1 MSLVT
6 DLLQLLLSAL
16 SLGSTYALVALGF
29 VLILNATNA
38 VNFAQGELVVAGG
51 FLAVALSPLIP
62 VPGIVLLPLVM
73 LGTGAIGLLLSAV
86 AFLPLRRRPPAAVFI
101 STIAFGIILQ
111 NSVLALSGP
120 EPGTASALVA
130 SGSTML
136 GDTAIGWQ
144 SLSMVAAA
152 AVLIGLL
159 HLLLEW
165 TQLGRRMRAAAQ
177 DPDIA
182 RALGI
187 PVVPLIVV
195 SFALAGALA
204 GAAGLL
210 VANQFFLTPSDGANY
225 MLKAY
230 IAVVIGGWGRL
241 WGAVLGALL
250 IALFE
255 SFVAAGASHLVA
267 EALLYLALLGVLAF
281 RPTGLL
287 GEAAGRRA

>member
-1 MSLVT
+1 MT

-29 VLILNATNA
+29 VLVLNATNA

-51 FLAVALSPLIP
+51 FLAVALSPMTQL
-62 VPGIVLLPLVM
+62 PGVVLLPAVM
-73 LGTGAIGLLLSAV
+73 LGTGLIGLALSLV
-86 AFLPLRRRPPAAVFI
+86 AFLPLRRRPPTAVFI
-101 STIAFGIILQ
+101 STIAFGIIVQ
-111 NSVLALSGP
+111 NMILALSGP
-120 EPGTASALVA
+120 EPATASPLVA
-130 SGSTML
+130 AGQARL
-136 GDTAIGWQ
+136 GEASIGWQ
-144 SLSMVAAA
+144 ALAMIATA

-159 HLLLEW
+159 HLLLER
-165 TQLGRRMRAAAQ
+165 TQLGRRLRATAQ
-177 DPDIA
+177 DPEIA

-187 PVVPLIVV
+187 PVIPLILL

-210 VANQFFLTPSDGANY
+210 VANQFFVTPADGANF

-230 IAVVIGGWGRL
+230 IAVVIGGWGRI

-255 SFVAAGASHLVA
+255 SFVAAATSHLA
-267 EALLYLALLGVLAF
+267 ADALLYVALLAVLLL
-281 RPTGLL
+281 RPTGIL
-287 GEAAGRRA
+287 GEATGRRA

>member
-1 MSLVT
+1 MT

-51 FLAVALSPLIP
+51 FLAVALSPL
-62 VPGIVLLPLVM
+62 VDLPGIVLLPAVM
-73 LGTGAIGLLLSAV
+73 LGAGLLGLVLSLV
-86 AFLPLRRRPPAAVFI
+86 AFLPLRRRPPTAVFI
-101 STIAFGIILQ
+101 STIAFGIVVQ

-120 EPGTASALVA
+120 EPASASPLVA
-130 SGSTML
+130 AGAARM
-136 GDTAIGWQ
+136 GETAVGWQ
-144 SLSMVAAA
+144 SLAMIGTAAA
-152 AVLIGLL
+152 LIGLL
-159 HLLLEW
+159 HLMLER
-165 TQLGRRMRAAAQ
+165 TQLGRRLRATAQ

-187 PVVPLIVV
+187 PVIPLILFA
-195 SFALAGALA
+195 FALAGALA

-210 VANQFFLTPSDGANY
+210 VANQFFLSPADGANY

-230 IAVVIGGWGRL
+230 IAVVIGGWGRI
-241 WGAVLGALL
+241 WGAVIGALL

-255 SFVAAGASHLVA
+255 SFVAATVSHLAA
-267 EALLYLALLGVLAF
+267 EALLYVALLAVLLL
-281 RPTGLL
+281 RPTGIL

>member
-1 MSLVT
+1 MT

-51 FLAVALSPLIP
+51 FLAVALSPL
-62 VPGIVLLPLVM
+62 VDLPGIVLLPAVM
-73 LGTGAIGLLLSAV
+73 LGAGLLGLVLSLV
-86 AFLPLRRRPPAAVFI
+86 AFLPLRRRPPTAVFI
-101 STIAFGIILQ
+101 STIAFGIVVQ

-120 EPGTASALVA
+120 EPASASPLVA
-130 SGSTML
+130 AGAARM
-136 GDTAIGWQ
+136 GETAVGWQ
-144 SLSMVAAA
+144 SLAMIATAAA
-152 AVLIGLL
+152 LIGLL
-159 HLLLEW
+159 HLMLER
-165 TQLGRRMRAAAQ
+165 TQLGRRLRATAQ

-187 PVVPLIVV
+187 PVIPLILFA
-195 SFALAGALA
+195 FALAGALA

-210 VANQFFLTPSDGANY
+210 VANQYFLSPADGANY

-230 IAVVIGGWGRL
+230 IAVVIGGWGRI
-241 WGAVLGALL
+241 WGAVIGALL

-255 SFVAAGASHLVA
+255 SFVAATVSHLAA
-267 EALLYLALLGVLAF
+267 EALLYVALLAVLLL
-281 RPTGLL
+281 RPTGIL

>member
-1 MSLVT
+1 MT

-51 FLAVALSPLIP
+51 FLAIALSPLLP
-62 VPGIVLLPLVM
+62 VPGVVLLPLVM
-73 LGTGAIGLLLSAV
+73 LGTGTIGLLLSAV
-86 AFLPLRRRPPAAVFI
+86 AFLPLRHRPPTTIFI

-111 NSVLALSGP
+111 NAVLALFGP
-120 EPGTASALVA
+120 APGSASALVA
-130 SGSTML
+130 PGQAML
-136 GDTAIGWQ
+136 GETAIGWQ
-144 SLSMVAAA
+144 TLAMVGAA

-159 HLLLEW
+159 HLLLER
-165 TQLGRRMRAAAQ
+165 TQVGRRLRASAQ
-177 DPDIA
+177 DPEIA

-187 PVVPLIVV
+187 HVLHLTLLAFV
-195 SFALAGALA
+195 LAGALA

-210 VANQFFLTPSDGANY
+210 VANQFFLTPADGANY

-250 IALFE
+250 IGLFE
-255 SFVAAGASHLVA
+255 SFVAAATTHLVA

-281 RPTGLL
+281 RPNGML
-287 GEAAGRRA
+287 GEVAGRRA

>member
-159 HLLLEW
+159 HLLLER

>member
-1 MSLVT
+1 MPPVT

-29 VLILNATNA
+29 VLILNATGA

-62 VPGIVLLPLVM
+62 APGIVLMPLVM
-73 LGTGAIGLLLSAV
+73 VGTGLLGLLLSLV
-86 AFLPLRRRPPAAVFI
+86 AFLPLRNRPPTTVFI

-111 NSVLALSGP
+111 NAVQSLFGP
-120 EPGTASALVA
+120 EPDSASALVA
-130 SGSTML
+130 PGSVTL
-136 GDTAIGWQ
+136 GQTVIGWQ
-144 SLSMVAAA
+144 ALAMIGSAAI
-152 AVLIGLL
+152 LIGLL
-159 HLLLEW
+159 HLLLER
-165 TQLGRRMRAAAQ
+165 TQVGRRLRAAAQ
-177 DPDIA
+177 DPEIA
-182 RALGI
+182 RALGL
-187 PVVPLIVV
+187 PVVPLIVLAFV
-195 SFALAGALA
+195 LAGALA

-210 VANQFFLTPSDGANY
+210 VANQFFLTPTDGANY

-255 SFVAAGASHLVA
+255 SFVAAGTSHLVA
-267 EALLYLALLGVLAF
+267 EALLYLALLAVLAL
-281 RPTGLL
+281 RPTGIQ
-287 GEAAGRRA
+287 GEAGGRRA